1 MEILVSASRQL
12 GIKSII
18 QVEHDM
24 DIVFGYSDRIIA
36 LHQGRVLA
44 DGTPDAIKADEEVV
58 NAVVGRKPPAL
69 GGGA

>member
-1 MEILVSASRQL
+1 
-12 GIKSII
+12 
-18 QVEHDM
+18 M

-58 NAVVGRKPPAL
+58 NTVVGRKPLAL